1 VLGPLLLEQF
11 MRATLMISTF
21 VLAIAVLVGG
31 PARADCGTLPN
42 VQWWNDLTLAAMRQV
57 VDRRYDGDW
66 GSYIAKWERQKDL
79 LVDWRSSGTAAAM
92 PFTGEKPDGKP
103 LTNYIDQVD
112 GRLNLAY
119 CLAAAD
125 GFEGLSGLA
134 VAAGAD
140 EE

>member
-1 VLGPLLLEQF
+1 MLGPLLLEQF

-66 GSYIAKWERQKDL
+66 GSYIAKWGRQKDL
-79 LVDWRSSGTAAAM
+79 LVDWGSSGTAAAM
-92 PFTGEKPDGKP
+92 PFTDEKPDGKP
-103 LTNYIDQVD
+103 LTDYIDQVD

-119 CLAAAD
+119 CLAAED

-134 VAAGAD
+134 VASGGN